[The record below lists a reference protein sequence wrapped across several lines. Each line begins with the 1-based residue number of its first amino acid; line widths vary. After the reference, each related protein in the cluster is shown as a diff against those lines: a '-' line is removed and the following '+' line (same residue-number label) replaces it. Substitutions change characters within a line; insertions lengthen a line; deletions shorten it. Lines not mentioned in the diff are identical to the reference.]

1 MDRAAGM
8 GVQFADGAE
17 GTLRALAVHGC
28 AKAGVA
34 ARGGGA
40 LLVEGC
46 QFSDGG
52 GTVAGGK
59 ASLPLLVHHP
69 FRPPGHSART
79 N

>member
-1 MDRAAGM
+1 M

-17 GTLRALAVHGC
+17 GALRALAVHGC

-52 GTVAGGK
+52 GTVVVETCLSSYTTPSDRLDTQLAPTDRST
-59 ASLPLLVHHP
+59 A
-69 FRPPGHSART
+69 
-79 N
+79 

>member
-1 MDRAAGM
+1 M

-17 GTLRALAVHGC
+17 GALRALAVHGC

-52 GTVAGGK
+52 GTVAR
-59 ASLPLLVHHP
+59 S
-69 FRPPGHSART
+69 T
-79 N
+79 

>member
-1 MDRAAGM
+1 M

-17 GTLRALAVHGC
+17 GALRALAVHGC

-52 GTVAGGK
+52 GTVVVET
-59 ASLPLLVHHP
+59 PLLVHHP